1 MKNHS
6 EGYEKNYFQQI
17 IFDKRKKKILQNN
30 QNKKKIILSPEDFI
44 KEINTIKNIKKEEF
58 IHS

>member
-44 KEINTIKNIKKEEF
+44 KEINKIKNIKKEDF
-58 IHS
+58 THS

>member
-17 IFDKRKKKILQNN
+17 IFDKRKKKNLQKYK
-30 QNKKKIILSPEDFI
+30 NKKKIILSPEDFI
-44 KEINTIKNIKKEEF
+44 KKINTIKNIN
-58 IHS
+58 HS

>member
-44 KEINTIKNIKKEEF
+44 KEFKKIKNIKKQDF
-58 IHS
+58 THS